1 MKLYKGDEETVRFV
15 LHLSYSTLLYMVCN
29 SLIRYDQ
36 LRQYY
41 ENKYYEKK
49 YYKRKY
55 NEKKY
60 HKRKYNEKKYYEN
73 KYYDKK
79 YYERKG

>member
-1 MKLYKGDEETVRFV
+1 MKLYKGDEETARFV
-15 LHLSYSTLLYMVCN
+15 LHLSYSTFYMVSN
-29 SLIRYDQ
+29 RFIRYDQ
-36 LRQYY
+36 LQQ
-41 ENKYYEKK
+41 YYEKK

>member
-1 MKLYKGDEETVRFV
+1 MKLYNGDEETARFV
-15 LHLSYSTLLYMVCN
+15 LHLSYSTFYMVCN
-29 SLIRYDQ
+29 SLITYDQ

-55 NEKKY
+55 NEK
-60 HKRKYNEKKYYEN
+60 RYYEN